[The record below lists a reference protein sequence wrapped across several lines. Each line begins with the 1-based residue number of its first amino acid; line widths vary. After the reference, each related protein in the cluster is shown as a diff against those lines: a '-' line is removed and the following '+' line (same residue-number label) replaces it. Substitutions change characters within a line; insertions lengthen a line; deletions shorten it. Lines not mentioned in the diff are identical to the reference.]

1 MKDFYYTMTI
11 EDVFK
16 FFKQKMKELNLP
28 EISFEYAGS
37 RYTIEAPINENINY
51 NKLIKKLII

>member
-1 MKDFYYTMTI
+1 MKEYYYNMTI
-11 EDVFK
+11 ENVFT
-16 FFKQKMKELNLP
+16 FVKQKMKELNLP

-51 NKLIKKLII
+51 NKLVKKTII